1 LEIVTFLVVGR
12 QAAKANIS
20 HLLFILIT
28 VCGMHSSVY
37 DATKA
42 TKVEEVVACF
52 ENGAFN
58 RMEEFKK
65 FVNMIVFT
73 KLL

>member
-1 LEIVTFLVVGR
+1 
-12 QAAKANIS
+12 
-20 HLLFILIT
+20 
-28 VCGMHSSVY
+28 MHSSVY

-42 TKVEEVVACF
+42 RKVEEVVACF